1 MIAVF
6 HHHPSSLIYIT
17 SFTIYYIIKEKYF
30 NYSAN
35 NFLAFIFYH
44 SHKKMNDADNT
55 YITIYETGMNS
66 ISYIRNGEAGMKT
79 LTGYLTIAFILPFF
93 VLSVYKA
100 ADEAS
105 RLESLPRFLD
115 SRIEVTNAASFPQT
129 SLMTDQDGRVIS
141 EIFTPYNRIP
151 LAAEDIPEFLKK
163 LMIASEDERFYEHK
177 GFDLAAI
184 GRALAA
190 NADNGTIEEGG
201 STITQQLA
209 RNLYLTHEQT
219 YNRKLTELLYAY
231 QMERTYSKEEI
242 LSYYLNSIYFQ
253 NGAYGIEAASQV
265 YFQTSAVNLT
275 NAQLAFLAAIPNN
288 PALYNPS
295 KHFDRTKKRQEL
307 LIDVL
312 AEKEEI
318 SPEEAKALKGERI
331 AFTLSDRVDLF
342 PDYTTYAG
350 AELKE
355 LIRISEGI
363 PSDSEEELDSK
374 VEQVLQSGVI
384 IHTSLDPSLQQKAV
398 DAAAAH
404 LPDQEAEAAAAV
416 VKSSTRGLAAL
427 TGGRDYRKYDFNRGY
442 QAFRQPGSAIKPLL
456 VYAPY
461 LERAHTAVN
470 SKVDAGPLC
479 ISGYCPHNYSGK
491 NYGKVSLE
499 QAFIHSYNTP
509 AVRLLSMIG
518 IDEGF
523 KDLDQ
528 FGFSEVGEA
537 DQSLAAAIGG
547 FSRGVSPLELA
558 GAYTVFANEG
568 FYQPP
573 RAIQK
578 ITDKNGKLLYAWE
591 EQPVR
596 IWSKET
602 IDKMRLLLQ
611 ETISSGTGR
620 KAYFPGGYTGGK
632 TGTTNDYKDYWFAG
646 LTDEYTAAVWVGKDQ
661 PESMESYEKLAP
673 HLLIWKAILK

>member
-1 MIAVF
+1 
-6 HHHPSSLIYIT
+6 
-17 SFTIYYIIKEKYF
+17 
-30 NYSAN
+30 
-35 NFLAFIFYH
+35 
-44 SHKKMNDADNT
+44 
-55 YITIYETGMNS
+55 
-66 ISYIRNGEAGMKT
+66 MKT

-93 VLSVYKA
+93 VLFVYKT

-105 RLESLPRFLD
+105 RLESLPHFLD
-115 SRIEVTNAASFPQT
+115 SRIEVTNAATFPQT
-129 SLMTDQDGRVIS
+129 SLMTDQDGNVIS

-163 LMIASEDERFYEHK
+163 LVVASEDERFYKHK
-177 GFDLAAI
+177 GFDLTAI

-253 NGAYGIEAASQV
+253 NGAYGIEAASKV
-265 YFQTSAVNLT
+265 YFQTEAANLSYV
-275 NAQLAFLAAIPNN
+275 QLAFLAAIPNN
-288 PALYNPS
+288 PSMYNPA

-312 AEKEEI
+312 AEKGEI
-318 SPEEAKALKGERI
+318 SPEDAKALKGEKI
-331 AFTLSDRVDLF
+331 AFTLADRIDLY
-342 PDYTTYAG
+342 PDYTTYAE
-350 AELKE
+350 AELRE
-355 LIRISEGI
+355 LIRFKEGI
-363 PSDSEEELDSK
+363 PPDSEEELDRR
-374 VEQVLQSGVI
+374 VEQVLQTGVV
-384 IHTSLDPSLQQKAV
+384 IHTSLDPDLQQKAV
-398 DAAAAH
+398 HAASAH
-404 LPDQEAEAAAAV
+404 LPDQKAEAAAAV
-416 VKSSTRGLAAL
+416 VKSSTHGLAAL
-427 TGGRDYRKYDFNRGY
+427 TGGRGYRKYDFNRGY

-461 LERAHTAVN
+461 IERTRPLIN
-470 SKVDAGPLC
+470 QKVDAGSLC

-518 IDEGF
+518 IEEGF
-523 KDLDQ
+523 KDLDK
-528 FGFSEVGEA
+528 FGFSKVGKP
-537 DQSLAAAIGG
+537 DRSLAAAIGG

-558 GAYTVFANEG
+558 GAYTVFANG
-568 FYQPP
+568 GIYQPA

-578 ITDKNGKLLYAWE
+578 VTDKNGSLLYAWE
-591 EQPVR
+591 DQPVR
-596 IWSKET
+596 VWSNET

-611 ETISSGTGR
+611 ETVAAGTGR

-661 PESMESYEKLAP
+661 PESMESYEKMAP
-673 HLLIWKAILK
+673 HLLIWKDILK